1 MRVHV
6 AIAHTPELLELLR
19 RAGADTLTAELP
31 ENLGDYLLPEE
42 VAEETEVLFCELPPR
57 NIREMKKLR
66 LIQISSTGYSQLFDL
81 GLVERGVRACNG
93 RGEFDCPIAE
103 WTAAMLVN
111 LNRDLRSMLRNAE
124 AGIWDRD
131 ARFQT
136 ELRGK
141 TLGFFGYGSLA
152 RESARLAKAMGMR
165 IYAYDRERADF
176 TGRHYYSVPGTG
188 DPRCELPDR
197 FFLPGEE
204 RAFLETLDFLA
215 VAVPLTKR
223 TEGIITEEMLRMLP
237 RGACLLNFA
246 RGPLIEEEGLLAVLR
261 DGHLGGAALDAHYC
275 YPLPAD
281 HPLWRFPNVILTPH
295 ISGSTLSTN
304 FLPRIYDICAQN
316 LRRYAAGEPLLN
328 ELTPAQLAGE

>member
-1 MRVHV
+1 MRVQV

-42 VAEETEVLFCELPPR
+42 VAEETEVLFCELPLR

-81 GLVERGVRACNG
+81 GLVERGVRVCNG

-165 IYAYDRERADF
+165 IYAYDRFYREALLQR
-176 TGRHYYSVPGTG
+176 TG
-188 DPRCELPDR
+188 DGRSAL
-197 FFLPGEE
+197 
-204 RAFLETLDFLA
+204 RAARPVLSA
-215 VAVPLTKR
+215 
-223 TEGIITEEMLRMLP
+223 GG
-237 RGACLLNFA
+237 GAGLFGDA
-246 RGPLIEEEGLLAVLR
+246 RLSGG
-261 DGHLGGAALDAHYC
+261 GGAADQ
-275 YPLPAD
+275 AD
-281 HPLWRFPNVILTPH
+281 
-295 ISGSTLSTN
+295 
-304 FLPRIYDICAQN
+304 
-316 LRRYAAGEPLLN
+316 
-328 ELTPAQLAGE
+328 

>member
-6 AIAHTPELLELLR
+6 AIEHTPELLESLR
-19 RAGADTLTAELP
+19 AAGADTITAEVP
-31 ENLGDYLLPEE
+31 ATPANYWVSEE
-42 VAEETEVLFCELPPR
+42 VAEEAEVLFCELPPK
-57 NIREMKKLR
+57 NIREMKQLKLV
-66 LIQISSTGYSQLFDL
+66 QISSTGYSQLFDL
-81 GLVERGVRACNG
+81 GLAERGVHACNG

-103 WTAAMLVN
+103 WAVAMMVN
-111 LNRDLRSMLRNAE
+111 LNRDLRTMIRHAE
-124 AGIWDRD
+124 AGIWDRS

-141 TLGFFGYGSLA
+141 TLGLFGYGSLA
-152 RESARLAKAMGMR
+152 RETARLAKTLGMK

-176 TGRHYYSVPGTG
+176 TGRNYYSVPGTG
-188 DPRCELPDR
+188 DPKCELPDR

-204 RAFLETLDFLA
+204 QKFLENLDFLA
-215 VAVPLTKR
+215 VALPLTKR

-237 RGACLLNFA
+237 QGAFLLNFA
-246 RGPLIEEEGLLAVLR
+246 RGPLIDEQGLLAVLR
-261 DGHLGGAALDAHYC
+261 DGHLGGAALDAHYY

-304 FLPRIYDICAQN
+304 FLPRIYEICAQN
-316 LRRYAAGEPLLN
+316 LRRLIAGEPLLN

>member
-1 MRVHV
+1 MFPASDGTDIWSFDRSAFAAERGETFVRVHI
-6 AIAHTPELLELLR
+6 AIVHTPELLEKLR
-19 RAGADTLTAELP
+19 CAGADTLTAELP
-31 ENLGDYLLPEE
+31 EDLGDYLLPEE
-42 VAEETEVLFCELPPR
+42 TAEETEVLFCELPPR
-57 NIREMKKLR
+57 NIREMKKLK
-66 LIQISSTGYSQLFDL
+66 LVQISSTGYSQLFDL
-81 GLVERGVRACNG
+81 GLAERGVRACNG

-103 WTAAMLVN
+103 WTVAMLVN

-152 RESARLAKAMGMR
+152 REAARLAKTMGMR
-165 IYAYDRERADF
+165 IYAYDRE
-176 TGRHYYSVPGTG
+176 
-188 DPRCELPDR
+188 
-197 FFLPGEE
+197 
-204 RAFLETLDFLA
+204 
-215 VAVPLTKR
+215 
-223 TEGIITEEMLRMLP
+223 
-237 RGACLLNFA
+237 

-261 DGHLGGAALDAHYC
+261 DGHLGGAALDAHYR